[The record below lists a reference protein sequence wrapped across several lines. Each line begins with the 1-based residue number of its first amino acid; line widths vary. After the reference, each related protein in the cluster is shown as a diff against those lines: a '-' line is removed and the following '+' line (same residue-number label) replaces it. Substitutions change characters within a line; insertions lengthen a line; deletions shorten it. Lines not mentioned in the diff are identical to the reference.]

1 MLRIIDLTTLTGAY
15 AARLFAEQGHEVIRV
30 EPPEGDE
37 LRRLAPRLRG
47 RSDLESGA
55 FHHFLNA
62 GKKSLTARSQ
72 IARRSKGLSRLAGPS
87 RCFARQQPSALRRI
101 SMSEGQSKT
110 RADKNR

>member
-47 RSDLESGA
+47 RAGVESGA

-62 GKKSLTARSQ
+62 GKKSLAVDLKS
-72 IARRSKGLSRLAGPS
+72 P
-87 RCFARQQPSALRRI
+87 
-101 SMSEGQSKT
+101 EGQKDFLALLVHGDVLLANSPLPFEESLCLK
-110 RADKNR
+110 ANPKL